1 VNMKKPESYRLKQ
14 SANPTTQE
22 SISNPQALATDIL
35 IRAGELARRGDL
47 LQAEDLL
54 RTLSDRDNS
63 RPEVLDLLAR
73 IYAQQSRIDQAQ
85 ALWIKALQGDPSN
98 IHFLS
103 ALKLCACL
111 KKSRFEQFILRYLWV
126 LLVVIL
132 WFLVAT
138 AVIVSTIL

>member
-1 VNMKKPESYRLKQ
+1 MKKPKSYPLKQ
-14 SANPTTQE
+14 VANPATQE
-22 SISNPQALATDIL
+22 RISNSQALVTDVL
-35 IRAGELARRGDL
+35 IHAGALARRGDL

-54 RTLSDRDNS
+54 KTLSDRDNS
-63 RPEVLDLLAR
+63 RIEVLDLLAR
-73 IYAQQSRIDQAQ
+73 IYAQQGRIDQAQ

-111 KKSRFEQFILRYLWV
+111 KKPRFEQFVLRYLWV

-138 AVIVSTIL
+138 AIIVSTVL